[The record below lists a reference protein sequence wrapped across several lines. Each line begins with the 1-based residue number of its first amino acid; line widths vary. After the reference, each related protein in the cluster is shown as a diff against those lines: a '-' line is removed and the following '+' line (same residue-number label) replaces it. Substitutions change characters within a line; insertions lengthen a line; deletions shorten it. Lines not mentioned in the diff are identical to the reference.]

1 MAAFNLDENIFVPV
15 PLLDMKKSLKKKH
28 SRWTGTADELYS
40 QYILRSGTGYERMA
54 DLIISKIRVSKN
66 IYDFTLGDR
75 SDLQESMNE
84 IDQRFGE
91 ISEFISTLKTS
102 EIKTIMV
109 ACYDRTVKTLWIK
122 RSNVLQDMIDKEAW
136 TETDAL
142 FYSYFNMFINVMSR
156 MVIEITHETVERS
169 GNLISMTGLVSAV
182 YGGVILAYTEGV
194 LEYGDILERM
204 SDLSTFSGTFNIG
217 ASRRIRKALEAT
229 KSVSIFSGRQ

>member
-28 SRWTGTADELYS
+28 SRWTGTADELYN
-40 QYILRSGTGYERMA
+40 QYILKSGTDYERMA
-54 DLIISKIRVSKN
+54 DLIISEIRIPKN
-66 IYDFTLGDR
+66 IYDFTTDDR
-75 SDLQESMNE
+75 SELQESINK

-91 ISEFISTLKTS
+91 ISEFLSTLNTS

-109 ACYDRTVKTLWIK
+109 ACYDRTVKTLWIN
-122 RSNVLQDMIDKEAW
+122 RSNVLRDMLDLETW

-169 GNLISMTGLVSAV
+169 RNLISMTGLVSAV
-182 YGGVILAYTEGV
+182 YGGVILAYNEGV

-204 SDLSTFSGTFNIG
+204 ADLSTFSGTFNIG
-217 ASRRIRKALEAT
+217 SPRRIRKMLEAT
-229 KSVSIFSGRQ
+229 KPVSIFSGRQ